1 MNFELGPDE
10 ELLITSVREALSRN
24 DTLAAARAALDGAEP
39 VHLWKDAV
47 RGGWTDMPGLL
58 YGVLVLIECGR
69 RLAPTGLLGHLTAVA
84 ALRPHASH
92 PAVADVLPKLLDGT
106 LRATVAFPPELRLQE
121 VEVPDFDASEFGTPS
136 SMRLT
141 QIVDAPGADVLVFD
155 GCVLIC
161 EINTAREGGYDPS
174 QPIGSAGWAW
184 DSGARFE
191 GDSDYAWNVAQTLL
205 AAQALGASEGALA
218 MTVEYAK
225 QRKAFGR
232 AIGSFQA
239 IKHQLTE
246 VLRLNENARSLLYY
260 AAYAAENEPS
270 EFGLAANAARFA
282 ADQAIDLGTRR
293 CLSVH
298 GGIGATWEH
307 DAHLYF
313 RRAQLTRLLFGGQAA
328 AGERVVKHVI
338 PG

>member
-10 ELLITSVREALSRN
+10 ELLIASVREALSRT
-24 DTLAAARAALDGAEP
+24 DTPRAARAALDGAEP
-39 VHLWKDAV
+39 VHLWKEAV

-69 RLAPTGLLGHLTAVA
+69 RLAPTGLLGHLTAVT
-84 ALRPHASH
+84 ALRLHADD
-92 PAVADVLPKLLDGT
+92 PAVADILPQLLDGT
-106 LRATVAFPPELRLQE
+106 LRAAAVF
-121 VEVPDFDASEFGTPS
+121 TPS
-136 SMRLT
+136 HTAAEMPD
-141 QIVDAPGADVLVFD
+141 VPGADVLVVN
-155 GCVLIC
+155 GSVLL
-161 EINTAREGGYDPS
+161 REFTVRPTGGYDPS
-174 QPIGSAGWAW
+174 MPLGTAEWEGGSGLVFGGDRDFAW
-184 DSGARFE
+184 D
-191 GDSDYAWNVAQTLL
+191 VAQTLL
-205 AAQALGASEGALA
+205 AAHALGAAEAALA
-218 MTVEYAK
+218 MSVEYAK

-282 ADQAIDLGTRR
+282 ADQAVELSARR

-298 GGIGATWEH
+298 GGLGATWEH

-313 RRAQLTRLLFGGQAA
+313 RRAQLTRLLLGGQAA
-328 AGERVVKHVI
+328 AGERVVGHVI
-338 PG
+338 SG

>member
-10 ELLITSVREALSRN
+10 ELLIASVREALSRT
-24 DTLAAARAALDGAEP
+24 DTMAAARNALDGAQP
-39 VHLWKDAV
+39 AHLWQEAV

-84 ALRPHASH
+84 ALRPHADH
-92 PAVADVLPKLLDGT
+92 PAVAAVLPGLLDGT
-106 LRATVAFPPELRLQE
+106 LRAAAAFTPATA
-121 VEVPDFDASEFGTPS
+121 VP
-136 SMRLT
+136 
-141 QIVDAPGADVLVFD
+141 DAPGADVLVVD
-155 GCVLIC
+155 GGVVVR
-161 EINTAREGGYDPS
+161 EFTAQRAGGYDQSLPLGDVS
-174 QPIGSAGWAW
+174 WERGEGFGGDAG
-184 DSGARFE
+184 F
-191 GDSDYAWNVAQTLL
+191 AWNVAQTLL
-205 AAQALGASEGALA
+205 AAQALGAAEGALA
-218 MTVEYAK
+218 IAVEYAK

-260 AAYAAENEPS
+260 ASYAAENEPS

-282 ADQAIDLGTRR
+282 ADQAIDLAARR

-298 GGIGATWEH
+298 GGLGATWEH

-313 RRAQLTRLLFGGQAA
+313 RRAQLTRLLLGGQAA
-328 AGERVVKHVI
+328 AGEKVVGHVFS
-338 PG
+338 G